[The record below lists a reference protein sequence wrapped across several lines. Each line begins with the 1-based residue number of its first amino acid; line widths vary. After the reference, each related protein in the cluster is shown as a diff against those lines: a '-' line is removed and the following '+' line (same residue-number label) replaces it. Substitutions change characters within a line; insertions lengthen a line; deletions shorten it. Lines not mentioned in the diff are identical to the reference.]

1 MVILM
6 EKRTA
11 ILLGST
17 GLVGNQ
23 LLEAL
28 IKEEEYGKILVFNRK
43 SIGPRSPK
51 MEEILTDFSNLQQL
65 ESRISGEDLFCCLG
79 TTIKTAKTREKFR
92 QVDYGLPVA
101 FAEIAS
107 RKQVKNFVVISSI
120 GADARSRNFYLRTK
134 GEMEQALIRILGQKV
149 FIVRPSMLLGKR
161 GEFRFGEEAG
171 KWFTG
176 IISPLFTGRL
186 ARFKGIQASDVARAM
201 LYTAL
206 HGAERQ
212 IIESDQLYK
221 LSKIYHHE

>member
-1 MVILM
+1 M
-6 EKRTA
+6 EVA
-11 ILLGST
+11 
-17 GLVGNQ
+17 
-23 LLEAL
+23 EW
-28 IKEEEYGKILVFNRK
+28 
-43 SIGPRSPK
+43 
-51 MEEILTDFSNLQQL
+51 
-65 ESRISGEDLFCCLG
+65 
-79 TTIKTAKTREKFR
+79 
-92 QVDYGLPVA
+92 LPVA

-161 GEFRFGEEAG
+161 TEFRFGEEAG

-212 IIESDQLYK
+212 IIESDQLFK
-221 LSKIYHHE
+221 LSKIYHHA

>member
-17 GLVGNQ
+17 GLVGHQ

-65 ESRISGEDLFCCLG
+65 ESRISGDDLFCCLG

-120 GADARSRNFYLRTK
+120 GADAGSRNFYLRTNT
-134 GEMEQALIRILGQKV
+134 
-149 FIVRPSMLLGKR
+149 
-161 GEFRFGEEAG
+161 
-171 KWFTG
+171 KW
-176 IISPLFTGRL
+176 I
-186 ARFKGIQASDVARAM
+186 ACRAF
-201 LYTAL
+201 
-206 HGAERQ
+206 
-212 IIESDQLYK
+212 QL
-221 LSKIYHHE
+221 